1 MIQRVLF
8 GLAALGWGGVMFL
21 IGLYVTFPAVAAR
34 ERVVYEFGEWSRNE
48 YAVDIGGLSLWRL
61 SGVDLSDVTFYTV
74 KKGRKT
80 KDEPDPPRE
89 RTPMLHLDGLAVRAA
104 PVSMLIGK
112 DALAFVAEIYDGALS
127 GEFAQSD
134 AGVEVSFDGGGID
147 LGKLPVATE
156 NMTLNLVG
164 IASGEADLTFDA
176 ADVKNSSGFLKL
188 SFEGLGLA
196 ADSAVAGF
204 GLPEVTFSEAGVAF
218 EVKEG
223 KLAVTEGTFAS
234 DTLNATLSGDIV
246 LNKKLVRSRNR
257 LELLF
262 SLPDDLDKL
271 AQIAPEL
278 KRARDDDGK
287 YHVTIGGT
295 ILSPTVRFS
304 RSGRGGG
311 GGGMRGDKGDLPGG
325 MGEMDGPGGGDFTPS
340 ADPEERRKARE
351 ERIRARRERLKER
364 REQAERDRPLGNGGE
379 GTKNGPIDGE
389 DFEGGEDGPE
399 PRFGPPFRDRDLPDP
414 GNDGPMDNPNDGPND
429 LPPDEMP
436 PDFEE

>member
-8 GLAALGWGGVMFL
+8 GLAAIGWGGVMFL
-21 IGLYVTFPAVAAR
+21 IGLYVTFPAIAAR

-48 YAVDIGGLSLWRL
+48 YAVDIGDLSLWRL

-104 PVSMLIGK
+104 PISMLMGK
-112 DALAFVAEIYDGALS
+112 DALAFVAEIYGGALS

-134 AGVEVSFDGGGID
+134 AGVEVSFDGGDID
-147 LGKLPVATE
+147 LGKLPVATDK
-156 NMTLNLVG
+156 MTLNLVG

-176 ADVKNSSGFLKL
+176 TDVKNSSGFLKL

-204 GLPEVTFSEAGVAF
+204 GLPEVSFSEAGVAF
-218 EVKEG
+218 EIKDG

-271 AQIAPEL
+271 AQIAPDL

-287 YHVTIGGT
+287 YHVAIGGT

-304 RSGRGGG
+304 RSGRSGGG
-311 GGGMRGDKGDLPGG
+311 GIKGDKGDLAG
-325 MGEMDGPGGGDFTPS
+325 MGELDSPMGGGDFAPS

-351 ERIRARRERLKER
+351 DRIRARRERLKER
-364 REQAERDRPLGNGGE
+364 REQAERDKPLGNGGE
-379 GTKNGPIDGE
+379 GTKNGPMDGE

-399 PRFGPPFRDRDLPDP
+399 PRFSPPFRDRDGPDA
-414 GNDGPMDNPNDGPND
+414 GMDGPMDNQNEGPND
-429 LPPDEMP
+429 LPPDDLP